1 MVNREK
7 QADVLR
13 RTQAKRKEQKKEQVL
28 KAIQEIQKQK
38 KPLTFKNI
46 ATVAGC
52 SISYLYKWDDIKAY
66 IHELQEKKETTLNSL
81 EEPEGK
87 YQPHSLKTLHQ
98 VAKDKIRKLEEEIN
112 ELKRQNEILRGHVA
126 EIYEIR
132 DENER
137 LRTQLRELTSS
148 NSSGKI
154 IPIRSSQV
162 SEINLEE
169 TNSPAK
175 TDKEKTSSLTEV
187 NPQNVTLQTP
197 INDKK
202 TTSDSK
208 SSAINP
214 EKATSQKEL
223 KGKKNLS
230 NTEQAKEDSTK
241 EIIDSIKEMGLKVG
255 TKLKQEI
262 ANRDSEQVKLSIEAF
277 KQYRNSHDV
286 KSQEACL
293 LSMIC
298 DEAEPNTE
306 SKTKAIIKPQEKVV
320 TTKDKPEKKLISADK
335 LKQLSKIFRQK
346 ND

>member
-7 QADVLR
+7 QAEVLR

-52 SISYLYKWDDIKAY
+52 SVSYLYKWDDVKAY
-66 IHELQEKKETTLNSL
+66 IHELQQKKETTLNSL
-81 EEPEGK
+81 EKPEGK
-87 YQPHSLKTLHQ
+87 DRPHSLKTLHQ
-98 VAKDKIRKLEEEIN
+98 VAKDKIRRLEEEIR
-112 ELKRQNEILRGHVA
+112 ELKRQNEVLRGHVA

-148 NSSGKI
+148 NSSSKI
-154 IPIRSSQV
+154 IPIRSSQASKV
-162 SEINLEE
+162 NLEE
-169 TNSPAK
+169 TNSAAPVK
-175 TDKEKTSSLTEV
+175 
-187 NPQNVTLQTP
+187 
-197 INDKK
+197 DKK
-202 TTSDSK
+202 TTSDTK
-208 SSAINP
+208 SSVINP
-214 EKATSQKEL
+214 EKATSKKAI
-223 KGKKNLS
+223 KGKKISS
-230 NTEQAKEDSTK
+230 NIKQATK
-241 EIIDSIKEMGLKVG
+241 DIQPEIINSIKEMGLKVG

-262 ANRDSEQVKLSIEAF
+262 ANRDLEQVKLSIEAF
-277 KQYRNSHDV
+277 KQYRGNHDV

-306 SKTKAIIKPQEKVV
+306 SKPIISKPQQKVV
-320 TTKDKPEKKLISADK
+320 TAPDKPQKELVSLDK
-335 LKQLSKIFRQK
+335 LKQLSSLFNQN
-346 ND
+346 NDRSSSPS

>member
-52 SISYLYKWDDIKAY
+52 SVSYLYKWDDIKAY
-66 IHELQEKKETTLNSL
+66 IHELQQKKETTLNSL

-87 YQPHSLKTLHQ
+87 DRPHSLKTLHQ
-98 VAKDKIRKLEEEIN
+98 VAKDKIRKLEEEIR
-112 ELKRQNEILRGHVA
+112 ELKRQNEVLRGHVA

-137 LRTQLRELTSS
+137 LRTQLRELTSPS
-148 NSSGKI
+148 PVSKVVSI
-154 IPIRSSQV
+154 TTPI
-162 SEINLEE
+162 
-169 TNSPAK
+169 
-175 TDKEKTSSLTEV
+175 KEK
-187 NPQNVTLQTP
+187 
-197 INDKK
+197 
-202 TTSDSK
+202 
-208 SSAINP
+208 
-214 EKATSQKEL
+214 KATS
-223 KGKKNLS
+223 S
-230 NTEQAKEDSTK
+230 NVTNNDTEQS
-241 EIIDSIKEMGLKVG
+241 IIDSIKEMGVKVSK
-255 TKLKQEI
+255 KLREEI
-262 ANRDSEQVKLSIEAF
+262 VNRDIEKVKLSIEAF
-277 KQYRNSHDV
+277 KQYRDNHDV

-298 DEAEPNTE
+298 SGAEPNTE
-306 SKTKAIIKPQEKVV
+306 SKTQVNIKPQEKVI
-320 TTKDKPEKKLISADK
+320 TAKDKSPKKLVNLDK
-335 LKQLSKIFRQK
+335 LKKLSNIFNKK

>member
-52 SISYLYKWDDIKAY
+52 SVSYLYKWDDIKAY
-66 IHELQEKKETTLNSL
+66 IHELQQKKETTLNSL

-87 YQPHSLKTLHQ
+87 ERPHSLKTLHQ
-98 VAKDKIRKLEEEIN
+98 VAKDKIRKLEEEIR
-112 ELKRQNEILRGHVA
+112 ELKRQNEVLRGHVA

-137 LRTQLRELTSS
+137 LRSQLRELTSS
-148 NSSGKI
+148 DSSSKI

-162 SEINLEE
+162 SSVNLEE
-169 TNSPAK
+169 MNSAAPVK
-175 TDKEKTSSLTEV
+175 S
-187 NPQNVTLQTP
+187 
-197 INDKK
+197 KK
-202 TTSDSK
+202 AISDTK
-208 SSAINP
+208 SSAINS
-214 EKATSQKEL
+214 EKVTSKKAI
-223 KGKKNLS
+223 KGKKTSS
-230 NTEQAKEDSTK
+230 NTKQATEDIQK
-241 EIIDSIKEMGLKVG
+241 EIINSIKEMGLKVG
-255 TKLKQEI
+255 TKLKREI
-262 ANRDSEQVKLSIEAF
+262 ANRDPEQVKLSIEAF
-277 KQYRNSHDV
+277 KQYRDNHDI

-306 SKTKAIIKPQEKVV
+306 SKPIISKPQQKVV
-320 TTKDKPEKKLISADK
+320 TAPDKPQKELVSLDK
-335 LKQLSKIFRQK
+335 LKQLSSLFNQN

>member
-7 QADVLR
+7 QAELLR

-52 SISYLYKWDDIKAY
+52 SVSYLYKWDDIKAY
-66 IHELQEKKETTLNSL
+66 IHELQNQKETTLNSL

-87 YQPHSLKTLHQ
+87 DRPHSLKTLHQ
-98 VAKDKIRKLEEEIN
+98 VAKDRIRKLEEEIR

-137 LRTQLRELTSS
+137 LRSQLRELTSS
-148 NSSGKI
+148 NSSSKI
-154 IPIRSSQV
+154 IPIRSSQA
-162 SEINLEE
+162 SEVNLEE
-169 TNSPAK
+169 TKSAAPVKNNQA
-175 TDKEKTSSLTEV
+175 
-187 NPQNVTLQTP
+187 
-197 INDKK
+197 I
-202 TTSDSK
+202 SDSK
-208 SSAINP
+208 SSAINS
-214 EKATSQKEL
+214 EQATSKKL
-223 KGKKNLS
+223 FKGKKTSS
-230 NTEQAKEDSTK
+230 NTKQATK
-241 EIIDSIKEMGLKVG
+241 NIQPEIIDSIKEMGLKVG

-277 KQYRNSHDV
+277 KQYRDNHEV

-306 SKTKAIIKPQEKVV
+306 SKPIISKPQQKIF
-320 TTKDKPEKKLISADK
+320 TTAVQPQKKLVSLDK
-335 LKQLSKIFRQK
+335 LKQLSSLFGQD

>member
-7 QADVLR
+7 QAEVLR

-52 SISYLYKWDDIKAY
+52 SVSYLYKWDDVKAY
-66 IHELQEKKETTLNSL
+66 IHELQQKKETTLNSL
-81 EEPEGK
+81 EKPEGK
-87 YQPHSLKTLHQ
+87 DRPHSLKTLHQ
-98 VAKDKIRKLEEEIN
+98 VAKDKIRRLEEEIR
-112 ELKRQNEILRGHVA
+112 ELKRQNEVLRGHVA

-148 NSSGKI
+148 NSSSKI
-154 IPIRSSQV
+154 IPIRSSQSSKV
-162 SEINLEE
+162 NLEE
-169 TNSPAK
+169 AKSPEIKDKPAISNTKSSVCNSAK
-175 TDKEKTSSLTEV
+175 ATSKKGVKSKKTSS
-187 NPQNVTLQTP
+187 
-197 INDKK
+197 K
-202 TTSDSK
+202 T
-208 SSAINP
+208 
-214 EKATSQKEL
+214 Q
-223 KGKKNLS
+223 
-230 NTEQAKEDSTK
+230 QAKKDIQP
-241 EIIDSIKEMGLKVG
+241 EIINSIKEMGLKVSK
-255 TKLKQEI
+255 KLREEI
-262 ANRDSEQVKLSIEAF
+262 DNRDPEQVKLSIEAF
-277 KQYRNSHDV
+277 KQYRDNHEV

-306 SKTKAIIKPQEKVV
+306 SKPIISKSQQKIVTAADKANKELVS
-320 TTKDKPEKKLISADK
+320 LDK
-335 LKQLSKIFRQK
+335 LKQLSSLFNQN

>member
-28 KAIQEIQKQK
+28 KAIAEIQKQK

-52 SISYLYKWDDIKAY
+52 SVSYLYKWDDVKAY
-66 IHELQEKKETTLNSL
+66 IHELQKQKETTLNSL

-87 YQPHSLKTLHQ
+87 DRPHSLKTLHQ
-98 VAKDKIRKLEEEIN
+98 VAKDKIRKLEGEIR
-112 ELKRQNEILRGHVA
+112 ELKRQNEVLRGHVA

-137 LRTQLRELTSS
+137 LKTQLRELTSS
-148 NSSGKI
+148 DSSSKI
-154 IPIRSSQV
+154 IPIRSSQASSV
-162 SEINLEE
+162 NLEE
-169 TNSPAK
+169 ANSAAPVK
-175 TDKEKTSSLTEV
+175 DKKAISDTKSLAINSEKVTSKKAIKGKKTSSNTKQATEDIQ
-187 NPQNVTLQTP
+187 P
-197 INDKK
+197 
-202 TTSDSK
+202 
-208 SSAINP
+208 
-214 EKATSQKEL
+214 
-223 KGKKNLS
+223 
-230 NTEQAKEDSTK
+230 
-241 EIIDSIKEMGLKVG
+241 EIINSIKEMGLKVG

-277 KQYRNSHDV
+277 KQYRDNHEV

-306 SKTKAIIKPQEKVV
+306 SKPIISKPQQKIF
-320 TTKDKPEKKLISADK
+320 TTADQPNKELVSLDK
-335 LKQLSKIFRQK
+335 LKQLSSLFNQN

>member
-7 QADVLR
+7 QAEVLR

-28 KAIQEIQKQK
+28 KAIQEIEKQK

-52 SISYLYKWDDIKAY
+52 SVSYLYKWDDIKAY
-66 IHELQEKKETTLNSL
+66 IHELQQKKETTLNSL

-98 VAKDKIRKLEEEIN
+98 VAKDKIRKLEEEIR

-148 NSSGKI
+148 DSSSKI
-154 IPIRSSQV
+154 IPIRSSQASRV
-162 SEINLEE
+162 NLDE
-169 TNSPAK
+169 TNSQAK
-175 TDKEKTSSLTEV
+175 TEKEKTSSLTEV
-187 NPQNVTLQTP
+187 DWQNVTLQTP
-197 INDKK
+197 IRDK
-202 TTSDSK
+202 
-208 SSAINP
+208 
-214 EKATSQKEL
+214 KATSKKVV
-223 KGKKNLS
+223 KGKKESS
-230 NTEQAKEDSTK
+230 NTKQTTK
-241 EIIDSIKEMGLKVG
+241 DIQPEIINSIKEMGLKVG
-255 TKLKQEI
+255 TQLKQEI
-262 ANRDSEQVKLSIEAF
+262 ANRDPEQVKLSIEAY
-277 KQYRNSHDV
+277 KQYRDSHDV

-306 SKTKAIIKPQEKVV
+306 SQTKASIKPQQKVI
-320 TTKDKPEKKLISADK
+320 TTKDKPQKKLVSSDK
-335 LKQLSKIFRQK
+335 LKKLSSIF
-346 ND
+346 NDKK

>member
-7 QADVLR
+7 QAEVLR

-28 KAIQEIQKQK
+28 KAIQEIQKHS

-52 SISYLYKWDDIKAY
+52 SVSYLYKWDDIKAY
-66 IHELQEKKETTLNSL
+66 IHELQQKKETTLNSL

-87 YQPHSLKTLHQ
+87 DRPHSLKTLHQ
-98 VAKDKIRKLEEEIN
+98 VAKDKIRKLEEEIK
-112 ELKRQNEILRGHVA
+112 ELKRQNEVLRGHVA

-148 NSSGKI
+148 NSSSKI
-154 IPIRSSQV
+154 IPIRSSQSSKV
-162 SEINLEE
+162 NLEE
-169 TNSPAK
+169 TNSAAPVKDNQA
-175 TDKEKTSSLTEV
+175 
-187 NPQNVTLQTP
+187 
-197 INDKK
+197 I
-202 TTSDSK
+202 SDTK
-208 SSAINP
+208 SSAINS
-214 EKATSQKEL
+214 EKASSKKVFKAKKTSD
-223 KGKKNLS
+223 
-230 NTEQAKEDSTK
+230 NTKQATEDLES
-241 EIIDSIKEMGLKVG
+241 EIIKSIKEMGLKVG

-277 KQYRNSHDV
+277 KQYRDNHDI

-306 SKTKAIIKPQEKVV
+306 SKPIISKPQQKKKIV
-320 TTKDKPEKKLISADK
+320 TATDRPQKELVSLDK
-335 LKQLSKIFRQK
+335 LKQLSSLFGQD

>member
-7 QADVLR
+7 QAEVLR
-13 RTQAKRKEQKKEQVL
+13 RTQALRKEQKKEQVL

-52 SISYLYKWDDIKAY
+52 SVSYLYKWDDIKAY

-87 YQPHSLKTLHQ
+87 YRPHSLKTLHQ
-98 VAKDKIRKLEEEIN
+98 VAKDKIRKLEEEIK
-112 ELKRQNEILRGHVA
+112 ELKHQNEVLRGHVA

-148 NSSGKI
+148 NSSSKI
-154 IPIRSSQV
+154 IPIHSSQASRV
-162 SEINLEE
+162 NLSE
-169 TNSPAK
+169 TNPQAK
-175 TDKEKTSSLTEV
+175 TEKENTSNKTS
-187 NPQNVTLQTP
+187 P
-197 INDKK
+197 KK
-202 TTSDSK
+202 TS
-208 SSAINP
+208 
-214 EKATSQKEL
+214 
-223 KGKKNLS
+223 KGKKIS
-230 NTEQAKEDSTK
+230 SKTK
-241 EIIDSIKEMGLKVG
+241 QITNDIDLKVINSIKEMELKVG

-262 ANRDSEQVKLSIEAF
+262 ANRDIEKVKLSIEAF
-277 KQYRNSHDV
+277 KEYRANHDV

-306 SKTKAIIKPQEKVV
+306 SKTQASIRSQEKVI
-320 TTKDKPEKKLISADK
+320 TTKDKSSKKLISSDK
-335 LKQLSKIFRQK
+335 LKKLSKIFNSK
-346 ND
+346 K